1 MPVRRN
7 PLRPLGLP
15 RFGERLNG
23 IADRRHH

>member
-23 IADRRHH
+23 IAD